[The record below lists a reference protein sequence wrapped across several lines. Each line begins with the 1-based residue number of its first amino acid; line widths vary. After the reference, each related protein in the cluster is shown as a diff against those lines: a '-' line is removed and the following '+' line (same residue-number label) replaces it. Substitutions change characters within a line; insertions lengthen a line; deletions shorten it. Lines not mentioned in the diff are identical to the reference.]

1 MAVEKVVNITVNT
14 KGTGT
19 AIAQTEKLNNSLK
32 KLDKTTGELKGGL
45 KESGNAI
52 LENGGAMGLLNDAT
66 GGFAMTVKDAVEA
79 TGLFTKG
86 TTIATTAQKI
96 YTLVVGSTTGALKAL
111 RIALV
116 STGLGAI
123 VVLLGLFIS
132 KMMESVDATEEQV
145 RAQEALNRALD
156 ATNQLYKESISSL
169 QDVTKERIL
178 RAKIAGKSEADLQK
192 IEAEGEKERYQNYID
207 ERDRLQTLLNDKN
220 LTAENAEKIN
230 KQLAEN
236 QREYFKSVSDG
247 RIKDLEEDLSAVD
260 AKRQADADLK
270 AKQLEEQRKF
280 NEERLKLELEYQKS
294 LQEGLNE
301 LQIATNEAEFE
312 QRRLELENR
321 QRQSDE
327 IAKIAEREQV
337 ALEAQLAKER
347 KDAEERKA
355 LEEAVANSKVDIAM
369 RTIDLISEI
378 VGKGSKVGKALA
390 IAQATINGIQGV
402 QNAFTT
408 ASASPITTLFPAY
421 PFVQAGLA
429 GAFALLQIKKIA
441 STDPTGKSGGGSA
454 GGGAGGA
461 SAPPAPSFNL
471 VQGTGANQI
480 AQGLAG
486 QRQPIQ
492 AYVVSGAVSSA
503 QQLDRNIVRDASL

>member
-192 IEAEGEKERYQNYID
+192 IEAEGEKERYQNYIA

-301 LQIATNEAEFE
+301 FQIATNEAEFE

-327 IAKIAEREQV
+327 IAKIAEREQI

-454 GGGAGGA
+454 GGGGGA

-492 AYVVSGAVSSA
+492 AYVVSGSVTNA
-503 QQLDRNIVRDASL
+503 QQLERNIIRDASI

>member
-1 MAVEKVVNITVNT
+1 MAIEKVVNITVNT

-19 AIAQTEKLNNSLK
+19 AIAQTEKLNTSLK

-66 GGFAMTVKDAVEA
+66 GGLAMTVKDAVEA

-86 TTIATTAQKI
+86 TTIATTAQKL

-145 RAQEALNRALD
+145 RAQESLNRALD
-156 ATNQLYKESISSL
+156 ATNALYKESIQGV
-169 QDVTKERIL
+169 QDVTKERLI

-192 IEAEGEKERYQNYID
+192 IEAEGEKERYQNYLN

-220 LTAENAEKIN
+220 LSAENAEKIN
-230 KQLAEN
+230 KQLSEN

-247 RIKDLEEDLSAVD
+247 RIKDLEEDLSVVE

-294 LQEGLNE
+294 LREGLNE

-321 QRQSDE
+321 QKQSDE
-327 IAKIAEREQV
+327 IAKIAEREQI

-454 GGGAGGA
+454 GGGGGA

-492 AYVVSGAVSSA
+492 AYVVSGSVTSA
-503 QQLDRNIVRDASL
+503 QQLERNIVRDASL

>member
-52 LENGGAMGLLNDAT
+52 LDNGGAMGLLNDAT

-132 KMMESVDATEEQV
+132 KMMESTESTEDLEKAQANLNDELERSNDLYNEYAKSVDTATKAQV
-145 RAQEALNRALD
+145 LLAR
-156 ATNQLYKESISSL
+156 TS
-169 QDVTKERIL
+169 
-178 RAKIAGKSEADLQK
+178 GKSQSDIQK
-192 IEAEGEKERYQNYID
+192 IEQDGIKRKRQLLLEENKLLEQTAYNEKA
-207 ERDRLQTLLNDKN
+207 
-220 LTAENAEKIN
+220 TAEQRKKAVADIYANNKLYNDLGDELALNSLTFDAEI
-230 KQLAEN
+230 AE
-236 QREYFKSVSDG
+236 
-247 RIKDLEEDLSAVD
+247 

-327 IAKIAEREQV
+327 IAKIAQREQV

-492 AYVVSGAVSSA
+492 AYVVSGSVTSA